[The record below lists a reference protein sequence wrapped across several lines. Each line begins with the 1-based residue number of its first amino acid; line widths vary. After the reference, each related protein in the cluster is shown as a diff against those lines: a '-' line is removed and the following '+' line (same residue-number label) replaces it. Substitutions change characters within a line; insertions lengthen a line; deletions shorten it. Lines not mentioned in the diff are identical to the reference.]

1 MSKNEIVTAYLN
13 GRIDRRQFVK
23 RLTAVG
29 VSSAA
34 AMAYAQSLA
43 SPATASGTTRD
54 SNGFVAARMQAYT
67 PVPTVTGGTGEVP
80 TATGGT
86 GTGTGTGTDTV
97 GTLPS
102 TGVGESG
109 QRGSWL
115 APAALAGA
123 AAALIGGTFRKA
135 ARQTQT
141 RD

>member
-1 MSKNEIVTAYLN
+1 VSKNEIVTAYLN

-54 SNGFVAARMQAYT
+54 SNGFVAARMQTYTYT
-67 PVPTVTGGTGEVP
+67 PVPTVTGGTG
-80 TATGGT
+80 T
-86 GTGTGTGTDTV
+86 GTV
-97 GTLPS
+97 ETLPS

-135 ARQTQT
+135 ARKTQT
-141 RD
+141 PD

>member
-1 MSKNEIVTAYLN
+1 VSKNEIVTAYLN

-67 PVPTVTGGTGEVP
+67 PVPTVTGGTG
-80 TATGGT
+80 TG
-86 GTGTGTGTDTV
+86 TV

-141 RD
+141 PD